1 MGEQNE
7 KNVFAENENVSGNLL
22 DDVLS
27 NFGGE
32 SPSLRDVRYYRTKCR
47 KLQSEVKILKNENAE
62 LAKKSGTKKK
72 KKKRRKKGAN
82 MEKLLDIMNSMNEQ
96 ITKLAEAVTDAV
108 QSSDDEKVC
117 DYRKLYGTDDRK
129 EIENVNEDGMDL
141 KEGNENDQEKE
152 DDEEDSVKKRASDSK
167 AHLMKDLREHLFA
180 KV

>member
-1 MGEQNE
+1 MG
-7 KNVFAENENVSGNLL
+7 
-22 DDVLS
+22 
-27 NFGGE
+27 
-32 SPSLRDVRYYRTKCR
+32 
-47 KLQSEVKILKNENAE
+47 
-62 LAKKSGTKKK
+62 
-72 KKKRRKKGAN
+72 GAN

-141 KEGNENDQEKE
+141 KEGNENDQESEDDAEEEVNMNDDDDDDEKE

-167 AHLMKDLREHLFA
+167 AHLMKDLRE
-180 KV
+180 